1 MYSLTSFFTVPKGD
15 SDVRLVYNGTKSGL
29 NDCHWA
35 PWLRLPKIEQHS
47 WSVEP
52 GTYMANMDIA
62 EMFLNYILHEEYA
75 GVDLTAYFANE
86 LDKGTRKWKQT
97 MIWK

>member
-1 MYSLTSFFTVPKGD
+1 
-15 SDVRLVYNGTKSGL
+15 
-29 NDCHWA
+29 
-35 PWLRLPKIEQHS
+35 
-47 WSVEP
+47 
-52 GTYMANMDIA
+52 MANMDIA